1 MWVRYRNSPAVETE
15 LSRLVAEER
24 RCCGDA
30 DIAWDLEIDEP
41 AGEAT
46 LRIGV
51 PPALRGTAA
60 ARIVVEVIAA
70 DLLGEGPNRRIAV
83 CAVPITGAAA
93 VEVLVEFLRERAPAR
108 LPR

>member
-41 AGEAT
+41 AGEAI

-60 ARIVVEVIAA
+60 ARIVVEVIA
-70 DLLGEGPNRRIAV
+70 GSSGS
-83 CAVPITGAAA
+83 
-93 VEVLVEFLRERAPAR
+93 
-108 LPR
+108 